1 MTTIEVD
8 FVPADRNSC
17 VATNELFSI
26 ESPLTDWQI
35 GSPLWVNGVEFPRYV
50 PTASKTHA
58 THSSLDDEDVAFL
71 DACRDRLASQLRD
84 ND

>member
-1 MTTIEVD
+1 MAPDTLYRPTD
-8 FVPADRNSC
+8 LNTG
-17 VATNELFSI
+17 VAANEPLSV
-26 ESPLTDWQI
+26 ESPLAGWQI
-35 GSPLWVNGVEFPRYV
+35 SFPSRPDGVELPRYV
-50 PTASKTHA
+50 PTASGAHA

>member
-8 FVPADRNSC
+8 FVPADRNSG
-17 VATNELFSI
+17 VAANELFSI
-26 ESPLTDWQI
+26 ESSLTEWQI
-35 GSPLWVNGVEFPRYV
+35 SSPLWANNVELPRFV
-50 PTASKTHA
+50 PTASEAHA
-58 THSSLDDEDVAFL
+58 THSSLDDEDMAFL